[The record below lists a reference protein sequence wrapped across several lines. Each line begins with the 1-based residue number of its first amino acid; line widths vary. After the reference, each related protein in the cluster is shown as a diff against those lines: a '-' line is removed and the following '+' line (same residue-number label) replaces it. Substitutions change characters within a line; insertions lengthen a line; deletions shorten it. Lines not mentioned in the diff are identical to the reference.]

1 MVFTLWV
8 TISFIIVIVSVC
20 AFGYL
25 AGVNPIPEGDLG
37 VIMGMWFMITM
48 VVAIAWPL
56 ILALAIITSPG
67 WITYLIGRKVRKRA

>member
-1 MVFTLWV
+1 MVATLWV
-8 TISFIIVIVSVC
+8 TISFIIIIVSVC

-25 AGVNPIPEGDLG
+25 AGVNPIPEDDLG
-37 VIMGMWFMITM
+37 FIIAVWLMVTM

-67 WITYLIGRKVRKRA
+67 WIAYLIGRKVRKRV